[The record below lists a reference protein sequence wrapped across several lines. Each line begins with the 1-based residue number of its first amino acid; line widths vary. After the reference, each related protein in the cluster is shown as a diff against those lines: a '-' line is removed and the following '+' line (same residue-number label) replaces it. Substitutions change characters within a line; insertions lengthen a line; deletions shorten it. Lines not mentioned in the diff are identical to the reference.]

1 MKIGLFGVS
10 TVNRG
15 KHNLKDPR
23 FEQVDKLVEADKKT
37 YAQVDV
43 IGEDQLLDADA
54 ILTSQ
59 ASKADLILKDLE
71 FVETRLGRDPLPAER
86 ATLEKIRALLENEKF
101 ILGAGL
107 SAEELQ
113 TVAAHSF
120 ITNKPITV
128 AADGDLQNPETLLLK
143 AFTDGG
149 YICFLTVGG
158 KENRAWPIRKGMTAL
173 EAAGT
178 IHTDMQK
185 GFIRAEIIGFADFIA
200 AGGETEA
207 KRAGKLRLEVKQYI
221 MQDYDL
227 VHFRFN
233 KWLGRACGVRASGV
247 RPSPGAASRICFW
260 LLHVIAALYF
270 CCCFSSR

>member
-1 MKIGLFGVS
+1 MKIALFGIP
-10 TVNRG
+10 NFKLG

-23 FEQVDKLVEADKKT
+23 FDQADQLVEADKKT

-43 IGEDQLLDADA
+43 IGEDQLLEADA
-54 ILTSQ
+54 ILASQ
-59 ASKADLILKDLE
+59 ESKPDLLLKDLE
-71 FVETRLGRDPLPAER
+71 FVETRLGREPQPAER
-86 ATLEKIRALLENEKF
+86 AALEKIQAILESERF
-101 ILGAGL
+101 IFSAGL
-107 SAEELQ
+107 LPEELAA
-113 TVAAHSF
+113 VAAHSF
-120 ITNKPITV
+120 FTNKPITV
-128 AADGDLQNPETLLLK
+128 ATGEELQNPDALLVK
-143 AFTDGG
+143 AFGEAG

-207 KRAGKLRLEVKQYI
+207 KRAGKQRLETKQYV

-227 VHFRFN
+227 TNFRFN
-233 KWLGRACGVRASGV
+233 K
-247 RPSPGAASRICFW
+247 
-260 LLHVIAALYF
+260 
-270 CCCFSSR
+270 